1 MRLTVH
7 HSQSVLPIW
16 QNSLEKLLA
25 THQITIQDAQAL
37 GDWHLASFNERVVGL
52 AITKDNK
59 ITYFSVRDITRRRGI
74 GRYLMAETIR
84 SLIEQQVTEIVIETS
99 AVKADEF
106 DGLNAFLTQAGF
118 HYDHTCWALSL

>member
-16 QNSLEKLLA
+16 QNSQDKLLA

-37 GDWHLASFNERVVGL
+37 CDWHLASFNDRVVGL
-52 AITKDNK
+52 AITKANK
-59 ITYFSVRDITRRRGI
+59 ITYFAVRDLTRRRGI

-99 AVKADEF
+99 AVNADEF

-118 HYDHTCWALSL
+118 HYDQPRWTLSL